1 MMLRELF
8 TRPLKEGGNIWDD
21 AEPFDQSLAP
31 RLETELEQYLQG
43 TGIKLYRIGSGATPT
58 AGVMSGDLD
67 VMADAAVMANTFKQ
81 EDPKAIRQQLEKF
94 LQSKGLETK
103 KSGVTVHVKLPF
115 GRSFHQVDIKVV
127 NNAQQVHRYH
137 VHDLPKDSPYKGV
150 HKQMV
155 MNALATSQ
163 NLLWSP
169 DEGLYA
175 RNEQGKKAGL
185 VATDMDDIA
194 RRLLGPR
201 ASGRDL
207 GSVESIMAA
216 LPATQREKIYSL
228 ASSGQSWK
236 AVPLKGPERK
246 FFEAAA
252 PGIGRKYQHI
262 EDLVFTNGANG
273 GLHAVERLRHMTG
286 EGGNIE
292 LKWDGSPVL
301 YWGKQDGI
309 FYLIPK
315 NAWEY
320 LKRGKS
326 ATANG
331 LSTAPRSPKDM
342 QDFLLGT
349 GKTEPEQ
356 LAQRKQYAKQLADL
370 WNYFEAASPE
380 QGFVEG
386 GLLFYPGTKP
396 DGQPAKPTFNNQSQ
410 EYEFTPNITTFH
422 VAKNSELGRRIRTAK
437 VMVAVTGYYD
447 SLGSSDESRFPDAEN
462 LSTNDVIVQG
472 TTFVEEPPAITEN
485 SLDQIQEFITNN
497 ANQINN
503 FLAPK
508 PGLSK
513 PGDLLY
519 KFYNQNLRTPGV
531 RQKFIDWVTRNT
543 SAKQAQTILQDRPGM
558 EAVLQAS
565 EMLTNAKMEM
575 INNLSSGTHSGIR
588 QTKPEGYVSAHPG
601 KPFKYDLPGQFIKAI
616 DQGNW
621 APRRDE

>member
-8 TRPLKEGGNIWDD
+8 RKPLKEGGNIWDD
-21 AEPFDQSLAP
+21 VEPFDQSLAP
-31 RLETELEQYLQG
+31 RLETELERYLQG

-58 AGVMSGDLD
+58 PGVMSGDLD
-67 VMADAAVMANTFKQ
+67 VMADAVVAG
-81 EDPKAIRQQLEKF
+81 KAFQQQDAKGVRVELEKF
-94 LQSKGLETK
+94 LQGKGLDTK
-103 KSGVTVHVKLPF
+103 KSGSQVHVKLPF

-127 NNAQQVHRYH
+127 PNAQQVHRYH
-137 VHDLPKDSPYKGV
+137 VHNLPKDSPYKGV

-155 MNALATSQ
+155 MNALASSQ
-163 NLLWSP
+163 GMLWSP
-169 DEGLYA
+169 DEGLFA
-175 RNEQGKKAGL
+175 RDDKGKKANIIS
-185 VATDMDDIA
+185 TDMDEIA
-194 RRLLGPR
+194 QRLLGPR
-201 ASGRDL
+201 ATSRDL
-207 GSVESIMAA
+207 GSVESIMNV
-216 LPATQREKIYSL
+216 LDPSQREKIYTL
-228 ASSGQSWK
+228 AASGQSWK
-236 AVPLKGPERK
+236 SSPLKGPEKK

-252 PGIGRKYQHI
+252 PAIGRKYQHI
-262 EDLVFTNGANG
+262 EDLVFTNGAQG

-286 EGGNIE
+286 QGGNIE

-301 YWGKQDGI
+301 YWGKQNGV

-320 LKRGKS
+320 LKRGKT
-326 ATANG
+326 ATTNG
-331 LSTAPRSPKDM
+331 ISTATRSPKDM

-370 WNYFEAASPE
+370 WKFFEAASPE

-386 GLLFYPGTKP
+386 GLLFYPGVKP
-396 DGQPAKPTFNNQSQ
+396 DGKTAKPTLNAHTQ

-422 VAKNSELGRRIRTAK
+422 VAKSSELGRRIRTAK
-437 VMVAVTGYYD
+437 VMVAVTGYYE

-485 SLDQIQEFITNN
+485 SLDQIQEFISSN

-503 FLAPK
+503 FLEPK

-519 KFYNQNLRTPGV
+519 KFYNQNLRIPGI
-531 RQKFIDWVTRNT
+531 RQKFVDWVSANT
-543 SAKQAQTILQDRPGM
+543 SAKQAQIILQDRAGM

-565 EMLTNAKMEM
+565 EMLTKAKLEM
-575 INNLSSGTHSGIR
+575 IQNLSSNTHSGIR

-601 KPFKYDLPGQFIKAI
+601 AQFKHDLPGQFIKTI